1 MDGSETVKQENK
13 DTLIK
18 YAVCFGVEVLIA
30 FLVIWSKGFFT
41 DRAAVNIQILSDA
54 FFVAG
59 VLMTFYAGMLYVS
72 GEGALI
78 GIGFVLRN
86 AVLTFIPMGRAKQ
99 ERYADYRARKLGEA
113 KEKNNSCILVT
124 GLFFLALGIIFT
136 VIWYVK
142 FYQA

>member
-1 MDGSETVKQENK
+1 MKQETK
-13 DTLIK
+13 DKLIK
-18 YAVCFGVEVLIA
+18 YAVCFDVEALIA

-54 FFVAG
+54 FFVSG
-59 VLMTFYAGMLYVS
+59 ILMTLLAGMLYVS

-99 ERYADYRARKLGEA
+99 ELYADYRARKLSQA
-113 KEKNNSCILVT
+113 KKHNNSSILIA
-124 GLFFLALGIIFT
+124 GLVFLVIGIT
-136 VIWYVK
+136 LTLIWYAK
-142 FYQA
+142 FYNV